1 MSNISKIKIK
11 NADGTEK
18 EYSVSDS
25 DIGTKIGDL
34 SDLATTDKSSLVN
47 AINEVANNSSGGSE
61 NTGEIIGN
69 LEDLATTDKSN
80 LVNAINEVN
89 TNANAAKS
97 NASTAISRIGT
108 LSSLNTSTKTNLVN
122 AINEVKNSVTS
133 TTTTLSSGLKV
144 VEERT
149 ILYSGNALFNGCYF
163 PLTISTKAQFQS
175 FDYIEIEIP
184 SCDAYT
190 NDGGLYN
197 SIRKFQTC
205 IRAKME
211 ATSINIYFDYTGDTS
226 GTARIKCL
234 MQWTNDQEIVTDFG
248 ILRLRPYL
256 DNYNYEYDKM
266 CIGFSDTS
274 YIGYDDHN
282 MLLSKAN
289 IYGVKVRAVNE

>member
-18 EYSVSDS
+18 EYDVSDS
-25 DIGTKIGDL
+25 DIGTKIGNL
-34 SDLATTDKSSLVN
+34 EELTTEDKSSLVN
-47 AINEVANNSSGGSE
+47 AINEVANNSSGGNE

-80 LVNAINEVN
+80 LVSAINEVN

-97 NASTAISRIGT
+97 NATTAISRIGT

-149 ILYSGNALFNGCYF
+149 TLYSGGALFNGCYF
-163 PLTISTKAQFQS
+163 PLTISTKAQFQA

-184 SCDAYT
+184 SCDAYN
-190 NDGGLYN
+190 NDGESYS
-197 SIRKFQTC
+197 SINKFQTC

-211 ATSINIYFDYTGDTS
+211 ATSIDKYFDYTGDTS

-234 MQWTNDQEIVTDFG
+234 MQWTSDREIVTDFG
-248 ILRLRPYL
+248 ILRLRPHYGY
-256 DNYNYEYDKM
+256 DYTYKYDKM

-274 YIGYDDHN
+274 YTGYDDHN
-282 MLLSKAN
+282 MLLSRAN
-289 IYGVKVRAVNE
+289 IYGVKVRAVK